1 MNPERAIASCSPRS
15 NSLEP
20 GVSTTGARWSPADAA
35 LACSRYIDGG
45 RIYEL
50 HNVCMYAFRYRW
62 ARDESVRPSLRA
74 SLMIE
79 AVDMRSQE
87 GWPKTVRRLDL
98 VTGQWAER
106 KYVEDLVDLALLE
119 EHSGWILR
127 KLDLWG
133 ACVGVYPT
141 VWKRVLSP
149 RYEAIRQV
157 LEVWC
162 GTARSHVA
170 RRLRHGNG

>member
-1 MNPERAIASCSPRS
+1 VTPERAIASCSTRS

-20 GVSTTGARWSPADAA
+20 GVSTTGARWTPADAA
-35 LACSRYIDGG
+35 LACSRYIDDG

-62 ARDESVRPSLRA
+62 ARDDSVLGSLRSA
-74 SLMIE
+74 LLME
-79 AVDMRSQE
+79 AIDLRFEE
-87 GWPKTVRRLDL
+87 GWPKFIRRLDL
-98 VTGQWAER
+98 NTGQWAEG

-119 EHSGWILR
+119 EHNGWMLR

-133 ACVGVYPT
+133 ACLGVYPN
-141 VWKRVLSP
+141 VWRRVLSP

-162 GTARSHVA
+162 GTARSHMS
-170 RRLRHGNG
+170 RRLR